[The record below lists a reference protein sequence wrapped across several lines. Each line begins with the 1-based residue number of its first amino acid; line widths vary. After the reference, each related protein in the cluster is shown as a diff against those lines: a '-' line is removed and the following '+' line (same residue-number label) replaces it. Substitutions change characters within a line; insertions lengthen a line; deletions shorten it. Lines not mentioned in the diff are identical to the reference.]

1 MSEHINPEQARALVR
16 EITSSACNIA
26 TLAGKAF
33 DTGADG
39 DALGAYLDAIEH
51 AAQRVGWLSELA
63 SAQLGERT
71 AVVGFDA
78 AAWLLPRPCQARTVE
93 G

>member
-1 MSEHINPEQARALVR
+1 MSEHINTQQARALVR
-16 EITSSACNIA
+16 EITGSAWNIA

-33 DTGADG
+33 ECGADG
-39 DALGAYLDAIEH
+39 DELAAYLEAIEH

-78 AAWLLPRPCQARTVE
+78 AAWLLPRPCRATTVE